1 MEWQKIFCFPFGDS
15 FAMKKA
21 FTLIELLV
29 VIAIIAILAAI
40 LFPVFAQ
47 AKAAAKGTAALS
59 NAKQIGTASAIY
71 LADFDDTFVLATS
84 NSLAGA
90 PVAFGTYPVQTW
102 VWLLQPYT
110 KNTDLMVDPTGPTLQ
125 NPAGWSRAIIASL
138 NPTFGYNYNHLSPF
152 YVHSGTTPSFNAVN
166 ATTPANPS
174 ATVMFASKF
183 STKEWTYSTAGLT
196 GLGFWGSSPTESG
209 PLLNTTVEVPDCYTI
224 PSYCA
229 DNWGNGFW
237 NTALRSVRA
246 AGSLTG
252 GNSRRV
258 SDGITMV
265 MTDTSAAR
273 RRPGAAAAG
282 TNWADQTTFMAS
294 SLVVNNR
301 ANYIWDTE

>member
-1 MEWQKIFCFPFGDS
+1 
-15 FAMKKA
+15 MKKA

-71 LADFDDTFVLATS
+71 LSDFDDTFVLSAS
-84 NSLAGA
+84 ASLAGA
-90 PVAFGTYPVQTW
+90 PVQFGTIPVSTW
-102 VWLLQPYT
+102 VWLLQPYC
-110 KNTDLMVDPTGPTLQ
+110 KNTDLFVDPTGPSLQ
-125 NPAGWSRAIIASL
+125 SPAGWPRAIIASL

-152 YVHSGTTPSFNAVN
+152 YVNGGTYPTTQPVS
-166 ATTPANPS
+166 ATAPANPS

-183 STKEWTYSTAGLT
+183 STTEWSYSTAGLT
-196 GLGFWGSSPTESG
+196 GLGFWGSNPNESG

-237 NTALRSVRA
+237 TTALLNKKA

-252 GNSRRV
+252 GASRRV

-265 MTDTSAAR
+265 MTDTSASR
-273 RRPGAAAAG
+273 KRPGAAAAG

-294 SLVVNNR
+294 SLVVNNK
-301 ANYIWDTE
+301 ANYIWDIE